1 MYGGR
6 GGGRSKST
14 SFSDCHCQKKKK
26 KKKKKTGLQGV
37 SKSKSASFS
46 DCHCQ
51 NKTHRKAVQ
60 MQKTY
65 MTGINST
72 LENMDMD
79 TMLLQL
85 AGSVVSTAWVEL
97 PAVDVDAVIDAEP
110 DELEMR
116 TNMSTAFAKKI

>member
-1 MYGGR
+1 MQGV
-6 GGGRSKST
+6 SKSKSA

-26 KKKKKTGLQGV
+26 EKTGLQGV

-46 DCHCQ
+46 DCHYQ

-60 MQKTY
+60 MQKIY
-65 MTGINST
+65 ITGINST

-97 PAVDVDAVIDAEP
+97 PAEDVDAVIDAEP
-110 DELEMR
+110 DEDEDYYEYCFCKEDLIILTM
-116 TNMSTAFAKKI
+116 